1 MEKQVLNTRLNCTL
15 HICVTSFNRTL
26 IIFRPYIYRLL
37 NQRLS
42 RNRFITW
49 FVNWEF
55 IHPIFNL
62 PKVLPFFSFI
72 SNVLLSV
79 ILFFY
84 FIHFVQ
90 VFFSLC
96 KHVYYFACEE
106 YCRMEEK
113 GDDWTKNFR
122 CRKKKSRAVRR
133 VLIYKVVFQR
143 AEDNSGTQLG
153 TKHTRRRVCPW
164 PI

>member
-1 MEKQVLNTRLNCTL
+1 MLRLARGTGSLLPNGRAHPMEKQVLNTRLNCTL

-49 FVNWEF
+49 FVNCTF

-79 ILFFY
+79 ILFFILYILYKY
-84 FIHFVQ
+84 F
-90 VFFSLC
+90 
-96 KHVYYFACEE
+96 
-106 YCRMEEK
+106 
-113 GDDWTKNFR
+113 FR
-122 CRKKKSRAVRR
+122 CVNTCIMLLAKNIVEWKKRGMIEQRIFVVGKKSR
-133 VLIYKVVFQR
+133 VLF
-143 AEDNSGTQLG
+143 DG
-153 TKHTRRRVCPW
+153 C
-164 PI
+164 